1 MSEDALSPYVS
12 EGFEHS
18 VWGADVVLAR
28 RNLCL
33 ETADG
38 IRNHSWSRPAPATP
52 EGEVVSW
59 ADRIAYVCHDFEDAL
74 RAGIV
79 SAASLPPSVR
89 DHCGATR
96 AEQLSSFIGGLVE
109 CVSTTGYVG
118 MADELAGALADFREC
133 NYERIYLRPASV
145 SQGQAAIAVLRALVE
160 HFIDRPNLL
169 PGARGADL
177 VAGSTEAAR
186 VAVTYVG
193 GMTDRFAFRSA
204 VALLGWDPA
213 KLPESL
219 GVA

>member
-1 MSEDALSPYVS
+1 MNGERHPRGLTVLFLTEMWERFSFYLMLGILYQYLSDS
-12 EGFEHS
+12 QKGGMGWSDEM
-18 VWGADVVLAR
+18 AAVVVGSYIGLVYF
-28 RNLCL
+28 
-33 ETADG
+33 
-38 IRNHSWSRPAPATP
+38 TP
-52 EGEVVSW
+52 
-59 ADRIAYVCHDFEDAL
+59 
-74 RAGIV
+74 
-79 SAASLPPSVR
+79 
-89 DHCGATR
+89 
-96 AEQLSSFIGGLVE
+96 FIGGLVE